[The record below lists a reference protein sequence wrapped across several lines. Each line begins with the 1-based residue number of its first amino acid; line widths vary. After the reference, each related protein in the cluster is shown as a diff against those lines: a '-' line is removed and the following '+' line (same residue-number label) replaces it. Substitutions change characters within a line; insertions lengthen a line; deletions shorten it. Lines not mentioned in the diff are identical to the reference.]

1 MILWAFHTLLLF
13 LLCSS
18 PSPLHFVFLLPPTV
32 WLWFCLRL
40 RWSPSSSPK
49 CPYML
54 FTHQVR
60 GWSLGVWE
68 VLFSFSCP
76 TNHGCCLY
84 GQAKSWSAK
93 GVGKYF
99 FLLKTS
105 WQQEEPTNWSL
116 RELQQDLQDHSGAG
130 FTSSTSSLRTE
141 GKDYLSCAKLSK
153 SRGRIEG
160 SVQLWRH
167 VLFNENMSTQQHYC
181 RCGGESPELF
191 SSV

>member
-1 MILWAFHTLLLF
+1 MCIPEAEPCQVPVSSLQCQYSARRDWEGYFKMILWAFHTLLLF

-76 TNHGCCLY
+76 TNHVCCLY

-141 GKDYLSCAKLSK
+141 GKDYLSCAK
-153 SRGRIEG
+153 II
-160 SVQLWRH
+160 
-167 VLFNENMSTQQHYC
+167 
-181 RCGGESPELF
+181 
-191 SSV
+191 